1 MMNIELMILNWI
13 QSLRNPLLDIIML
26 FFTRLGDVGFI
37 WIVLS
42 IILLLKE
49 KTRQVGIMMLI
60 ALCLNVLLCNG
71 ILKHLFARVR
81 PCDINT
87 SIHLLVS
94 RPTDYSFPSGHTSAS
109 FTAVAVLYF
118 MKSKKLFKASLILAV
133 LIAFSRMY
141 LYVHY
146 PSDILG
152 GVVVGMVCGYL
163 AVYLYHKLKIFKP
176 NIFKKLYER

>member
-1 MMNIELMILNWI
+1 MNVELMILDWI
-13 QSLRNPLLDIIML
+13 QSLRNPLLDTVML

-37 WIVLS
+37 WIILS
-42 IILLLKE
+42 LILLIKG
-49 KTRQVGIMMLI
+49 KTRQIGIMMFI
-60 ALCLNVLLCNG
+60 ALCLNVFLCNG

-87 SIHLLVS
+87 SIQLLVP

-109 FTAVAVLYF
+109 FTVVAVLYF
-118 MKSKKLFKASLILAV
+118 MKSKKLFKASLILAL

-152 GVVVGMVCGYL
+152 GIVVGMICGYL
-163 AVYLYHKLKIFKP
+163 AVYLYHKFEIFKP
-176 NIFKKLYER
+176 NIFKKSYNR